1 VEAFDSM
8 FHIYCRKLNYET
20 FNKKFQKRYKQFA
33 ELEKIRFAW
42 MEEIDR
48 SKLDVQALKDCIGA
62 ENIGGNEIMYGTS
75 KDIRIYFKLMFISNN
90 NPKFTND
97 NGMKRRGLCM
107 VHTNRFVSQDVYDKS
122 PDKTCLYVK
131 DTKLKKLFKT
141 EEYKLALFNI
151 LLPYAQRYYES
162 KTLTNTDIFRTN
174 WEDICCEND
183 QMAQFLEN
191 NYIETKNKDDII
203 HKDVFLNEYQK
214 YFNLN
219 NISWNTILSDIHRL
233 GINYD
238 RMKKRTI
245 SIKNGNTE
253 TKKQLRGFIIGYKS
267 NVIIITH
274 PSNNGDVIIESKD
287 TCEHDIDIDS
297 DYDLSSGSE
306 IIMTDLA
313 IKNI

>member
-1 VEAFDSM
+1 
-8 FHIYCRKLNYET
+8 
-20 FNKKFQKRYKQFA
+20 
-33 ELEKIRFAW
+33 
-42 MEEIDR
+42 
-48 SKLDVQALKDCIGA
+48 
-62 ENIGGNEIMYGTS
+62 
-75 KDIRIYFKLMFISNN
+75 
-90 NPKFTND
+90 
-97 NGMKRRGLCM
+97 
-107 VHTNRFVSQDVYDKS
+107 
-122 PDKTCLYVK
+122 
-131 DTKLKKLFKT
+131 
-141 EEYKLALFNI
+141 
-151 LLPYAQRYYES
+151 
-162 KTLTNTDIFRTN
+162 
-174 WEDICCEND
+174 
-183 QMAQFLEN
+183 MAQFLEN